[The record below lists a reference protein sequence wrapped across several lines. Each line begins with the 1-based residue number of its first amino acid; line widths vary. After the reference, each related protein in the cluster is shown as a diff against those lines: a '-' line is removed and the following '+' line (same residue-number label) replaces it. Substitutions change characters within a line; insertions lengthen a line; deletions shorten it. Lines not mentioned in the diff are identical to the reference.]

1 MLLYISDGPLAS
13 GLGPCW
19 VLFII
24 IDEPESLMVFVWGRV
39 PGLGAL
45 GSEGV
50 FGGRGQQL
58 PFLVLGLGTL
68 DPYCVFLYSSLASP

>member
-24 IDEPESLMVFVWGRV
+24 IDEPESLMVFFGAGSLALEPLALKVF
-39 PGLGAL
+39 LGA
-45 GSEGV
+45 GANNFRFWS
-50 FGGRGQQL
+50 
-58 PFLVLGLGTL
+58 
-68 DPYCVFLYSSLASP
+68 